1 MKKKILIALCVA
13 ALCSSLVAC
22 GDNEKDTSNS
32 SVESVVSTM
41 SSSENNAKD
50 DNESVETP
58 DTKTEMPV
66 KVENAQD
73 IIDNLVNNVKDNKN
87 CTATAEM
94 SMNATVNIKADGESE
109 TQKMNQKMTTD
120 MWSNDK
126 GMHVVTNTVASE
138 DDEPEHTY
146 TEEKYVVFD
155 TNKQYIHSD
164 DYGDYW
170 YEQTYDSDSNN
181 SAILDTSGL
190 FSDSEQFK
198 NATVETVGNNYI
210 ISLNLSEVEDF
221 TNTISSQMDGAA
233 ITGSLVITVDQDFY
247 PTCIEMKDVNIDTS
261 ALENMIKSF
270 ATTGVEDSN
279 TEENSSVTPDID
291 VKMDIEFAFK
301 INFTSWNSTKDSD
314 VTPTDDIISNS
325 IAINEEGISITDD
338 SESSIDSSKSK
349 E

>member
-22 GDNEKDTSNS
+22 GDNEKDTSS
-32 SVESVVSTM
+32 SYTESVVSTM
-41 SSSENNAKD
+41 SSTENNAKD
-50 DNESVETP
+50 DIESIETP
-58 DTKTEMPV
+58 DAKTETPV

-94 SMNATVNIKADGESE
+94 SMNAIVNIKADGESE

-126 GMHVVTNTVASE
+126 GMHVVTNIVASE
-138 DDEPEHTY
+138 DDEPEHTHN
-146 TEEKYVVFD
+146 EEKYVVFD

-170 YEQTYDSDSNN
+170 YEQAYDFDLNN

-210 ISLNLSEVEDF
+210 ISLNLSEVKDF
-221 TNTISSQMDGAA
+221 TNTISSQIDGAA

-247 PTCIEMKDVNIDTS
+247 PTRIEMKDVNIDTS
-261 ALENMIKSF
+261 VLENTIKSF
-270 ATTGVEDSN
+270 ATMGIDDDS
-279 TEENSSVTPDID
+279 TEENSSIASDID
-291 VKMDIEFAFK
+291 VKMDVEFAFK
-301 INFTSWNSTKDSD
+301 IDFINWNSTKDSD
-314 VTPTDDIISNS
+314 VTPTNDIISNS
-325 IAINEEGISITDD
+325 IAINEDGISIIDN